1 MKSWS
6 QTNSAPKIPSWPD
19 TSSLP
24 GRQTEPCSNSM
35 FRTSILSWQSPEV
48 QVHCH
53 VSTEHWT
60 NTSNTWFSSFPRDQE
75 LDWWLLQTWIVRLGR
90 NVDKSWTE
98 CMTRTPNPPALPGKT
113 GWVDTHT
120 RRWLWSSQEHK
131 VPFALRFFYFLWIP
145 SLQTACLIVSLRLG
159 TEQLKNILSKRP
171 V

>member
-35 FRTSILSWQSPEV
+35 FRTSILSWHSPEV

-75 LDWWLLQTWIVRLGR
+75 LDWWLLQTSIVRLGR

-98 CMTRTPNPPALPGKT
+98 CLLPWPGPKIHRPCQARQG
-113 GWVDTHT
+113 GWTLTQGGGCDH
-120 RRWLWSSQEHK
+120 HK
-131 VPFALRFFYFLWIP
+131 NIKCLSRCVFSISYE
-145 SLQTACLIVSLRLG
+145 SLPYKLPVSLFPWG
-159 TEQLKNILSKRP
+159 WAQSN
-171 V
+171 